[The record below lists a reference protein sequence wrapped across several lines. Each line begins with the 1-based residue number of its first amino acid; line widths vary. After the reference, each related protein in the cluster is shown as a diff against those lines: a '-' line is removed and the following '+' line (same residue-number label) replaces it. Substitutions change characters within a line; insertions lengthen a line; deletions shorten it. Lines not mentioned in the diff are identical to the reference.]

1 MSTAATTNPPT
12 PRRCRRILEAHHLDC
27 QGLPPDEIADRLGCA
42 RSTVYNYFRDF
53 QRHRAHI
60 LRSVAADR
68 LADQVQ
74 RLTQPTSDA
83 DQHRQTV
90 AATRELRLL
99 LTAMPKLEAQEPP
112 QPDPADN
119 PYAILNDP
127 DALLHEW
134 ESRVDPDGHHRHI
147 RGPAQGKCS
156 LACPGCL
163 GRLDRDPDGLGTID
177 TEPEQPSQY
186 PDPSAPIETNLDKSG
201 HQNGRSPVSGRKFPK
216 TPQNSRP
223 RRPVGPQY
231 PFSWDDNPV
240 GYLPRQ
246 PEEIPLVRQIF
257 GQPPQRDDSAFPFFR

>member
-1 MSTAATTNPPT
+1 
-12 PRRCRRILEAHHLDC
+12 RRILEAHHLDC

-53 QRHRAHI
+53 QRHRTHI

-74 RLTQPTSDA
+74 RLTQPTTNA

-99 LTAMPKLEAQEPP
+99 LSAMPKLEAHEPP
-112 QPDPADN
+112 QPDPADS

-134 ESRVDPDGHHRHI
+134 ETRVDPNGHHRHI
-147 RGPAQGKCS
+147 RGPAQGQCS

-177 TEPEQPSQY
+177 TEPEQSSQN
-186 PDPSAPIETNLDKSG
+186 PDDSAPIETDLDKSG
-201 HQNGRSPVSGRKFPK
+201 HHNGRSPVPGRKSPK
-216 TPQNSRP
+216 TPKKSRP
-223 RRPVGPQY
+223 RKPVGPEY
-231 PFSWDDNPV
+231 PYSGDNPL
-240 GYLPRQ
+240 GYLPRE
-246 PEEIPLVRQIF
+246 PEEIPWVRQIF
-257 GQPPQRDDSAFPFFR
+257 GQPPGRDDSAFPFFR

>member
-1 MSTAATTNPPT
+1 
-12 PRRCRRILEAHHLDC
+12 HHLDC
-27 QGLPPDEIADRLGCA
+27 QGLPPDEIATQLGRA

-53 QRHRAHI
+53 QLHRAHI
-60 LRSVAADR
+60 LRTVAADR

-74 RLTQPTSDA
+74 RLTQPATDA

-99 LTAMPKLEAQEPP
+99 LTAMPRLEAQEPP
-112 QPDPADN
+112 QPEPADD
-119 PYAILNDP
+119 PYAILSDP

-163 GRLDRDPDGLGTID
+163 GRLDHDPDEPGTTE
-177 TEPEQPSQY
+177 TEPEQSCQN
-186 PDPSAPIETNLDKSG
+186 PDDSALIETNLDKSG
-201 HQNGRSPVSGRKFPK
+201 HQNGQSPAPGRKFPK
-216 TPQNSRP
+216 TPQKSRP
-223 RRPVGPQY
+223 RKPVGPQY

-246 PEEIPLVRQIF
+246 PEEIPLVRRIF
-257 GQPPQRDDSAFPFFR
+257 GQPPRRDDSALPFFR